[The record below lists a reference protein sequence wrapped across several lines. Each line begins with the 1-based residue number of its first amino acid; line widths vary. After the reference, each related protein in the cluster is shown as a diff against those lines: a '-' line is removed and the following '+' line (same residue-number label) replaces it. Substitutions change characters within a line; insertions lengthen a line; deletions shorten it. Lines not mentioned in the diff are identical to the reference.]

1 MLTVAAQELKVSL
14 SPIKNPLQATGYKI
28 VEAIDLRVHKN
39 SIGEVHNLRGQKSKV
54 IFQNAF
60 DQSVLNFFNS
70 SVQPIPGKPLPIQV
84 RIYTLEVSEKT
95 VSGSNIYEGN
105 IELVIG
111 FFKRE
116 NSEAVHLVDYT
127 GSAQYRRSLNRMDMI
142 ENVVNRVFHNSLDYF
157 DTWMK
162 MQVMENRDLAR
173 SVRLE
178 IIDTPKPSHS
188 DTVYYTS
195 KRPLVWT
202 DFKEIPQRSSRF
214 NASIF
219 TSFSIQGKSM
229 VESGQIVQRLEL
241 DVYMIPSQ
249 SWVKNPSDYSL
260 NHEQRHFDV
269 VRIVADRL
277 VHRLNRAELSPE
289 WYEAT
294 INDLY
299 FEAYREMNR
308 LQEIYDKQTR
318 HGMDTAV
325 QERWN
330 RMIDDALNGDWSG
343 IDRVL
348 KEEIK

>member
-1 MLTVAAQELKVSL
+1 MLPVAGQELKVSL
-14 SPIKNPLQATGYKI
+14 RPIEVPLQSTGYKI
-28 VEAIDLRVHKN
+28 VEAIDLRANKS
-39 SIGEVHNLRGQKSKV
+39 SIGEVHYFKGQKRKV
-54 IFQNAF
+54 TFQNSF
-60 DQSVLNFFNS
+60 DQSLMGFFRS
-70 SVQPIPGKPLPIQV
+70 SVQAIPDKPLHIQA
-84 RIYTLEVSEKT
+84 RIYSLGVSEKPI
-95 VSGSNIYEGN
+95 SGNNIYEGN

-111 FFKRE
+111 FFKKE
-116 NSEAVHLVDYT
+116 NSELVHLVDYT

-142 ENVVNRVFHNSLDYF
+142 ENVVNRVFHNSLNYF

-178 IIDTPKPSHS
+178 IIDTPKTSNS
-188 DTVYYTS
+188 DTVYYSS
-195 KRPLVWT
+195 KRPLVWS
-202 DFKEIPQRSSRF
+202 DFKEFPQRSSRF

-219 TSFSIQGKSM
+219 TSFSVQGKSM
-229 VESGQIVQRLEL
+229 VESGEIVQRLEL

-249 SWVKNPSDYSL
+249 SWVKNPSDYAL
-260 NHEQRHFDV
+260 NHEQRHFDI

-277 VHRLNRAELSPE
+277 IKRLNQAELTPE

-318 HGMDTAV
+318 HGMDTDA

-330 RMIDDALNGDWSG
+330 RMIDESLKGSWKN
-343 IDRVL
+343 IDLVL
-348 KEEIK
+348 DEAKK